1 MEKQP
6 KRFSRKKFIGLLI
19 FCINI
24 INSAQTFCQT
34 MNSSSGKK
42 PSWQYVQSLHFKKS
56 KEYFFTDE
64 ESIFS
69 VDIENADPEEV
80 TVFVN
85 DVPKNV
91 SFVSSK
97 KELYVGPSDNPLDDM
112 KRGTHLEIVFQFR
125 EAGVFLIS
133 PIDVR
138 VHGMYNR
145 LNVDTVLVYENP
157 NTVQPQLYLEFEDPS
172 FNAAG
177 KKLNANVGDH
187 VIFMMYI
194 RYATQILN
202 FGWEIP
208 ENSLFDDVKR
218 FPITEGNSRGNQFS
232 PAAIPVAKFDWQPL
246 AEGEFTLP
254 AISITAV
261 TYGGKKVEVP
271 FPVYKVKVSP
281 KKEGQLVTEQGAVFG
296 YAFSTPFADEANTN
310 SEKKANVDLDRL
322 LELHQRERHSF
333 HFLSSAYKE
342 RKAAEEE
349 YGIAHEKMEMSV
361 PGFITVCIITA
372 VFVVLTIILL
382 LSKKFTERKTIPALS
397 LLVTL
402 LLVVTS
408 IYMWIKV
415 NKTYG
420 LFKGGKIN
428 PIPEINVHAS
438 ASIPRGNV
446 VRIEKKTNGWLY
458 IRYHETYG
466 WVMES
471 EVLVIK

>member
-6 KRFSRKKFIGLLI
+6 TRFSRKKFLGLLI

-24 INSAQTFCQT
+24 ITSSQAFCQAT
-34 MNSSSGKK
+34 SSSSGKK
-42 PSWQYVQSLHFKKS
+42 PSWQYVQSLHFKKA

-69 VDIENADPEEV
+69 VDIEGVEPEDV

-91 SFVSSK
+91 SFLSSK

-112 KRGTHLEIVFQFR
+112 KRGTHLEIVFQFM
-125 EAGVFLIS
+125 ESGVFHIS

-138 VHGMYNR
+138 VNGMYNR
-145 LNVDTVLVYENP
+145 LNLDTVLVYENP
-157 NTVQPQLYLEFEDPS
+157 NTVQPQIYLEFEDPS

-177 KKLNANVGDH
+177 KKLNASVGDH
-187 VIFMMYI
+187 VTFMMYI
-194 RYATQILN
+194 RYAVQILN
-202 FGWEIP
+202 FSWEIP

-218 FPITEGNSRGNQFS
+218 FPITEGTSSGNQFS
-232 PAAIPVAKFDWQPL
+232 PSAVPVAKFDWQPL
-246 AEGEFTLP
+246 SEGEFSLP
-254 AISITAV
+254 AINITAI
-261 TYGGKKVEVP
+261 TYGGKKVDVP
-271 FPVYKVKVSP
+271 FPVYKVSVSP
-281 KKEGQLVTEQGAVFG
+281 KKETQYKTEQDGVFG
-296 YAFSTPFADEANTN
+296 YAFSTPFTDAKSTG
-310 SEKKANVDLDRL
+310 SEQKAKVDLERL

-342 RKAAEEE
+342 RRAAEDE
-349 YGIAHEKMEMSV
+349 YGIAHAEIEISV
-361 PGFITVCIITA
+361 PGFIAVCIASALLIAITLIL
-372 VFVVLTIILL
+372 FLSRKFMEHKIVLV
-382 LSKKFTERKTIPALS
+382 LSMMVSIVLS
-397 LLVTL
+397 
-402 LLVVTS
+402 VTS
-408 IYMWIKV
+408 VCMWFKV
-415 NKTYG
+415 NKSYG
-420 LFKGGKIN
+420 LFKGGSIN
-428 PIPEINVHAS
+428 PIPEINVHSS